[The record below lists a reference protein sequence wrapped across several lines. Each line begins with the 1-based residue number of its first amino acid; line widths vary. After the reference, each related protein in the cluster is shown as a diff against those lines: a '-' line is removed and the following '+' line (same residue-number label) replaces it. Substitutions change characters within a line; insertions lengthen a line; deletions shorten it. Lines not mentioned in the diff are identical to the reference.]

1 MKKIIL
7 ILTLGTLFLSCKEET
22 REKVKAATKAVSTD
36 ASAAA
41 KIAKEKVYKTID
53 TAKVKAKAKKIL
65 EKGDRKSTRLN
76 SSHSDLSRMPSS
88 A

>member
-41 KIAKEKVYKTID
+41 KIAKEKVYK
-53 TAKVKAKAKKIL
+53 KQ
-65 EKGDRKSTRLN
+65 
-76 SSHSDLSRMPSS
+76 
-88 A
+88 